1 MRLASCL
8 LVGLYAALAPQR
20 LNAQTG
26 CGVRVRLADDAP
38 DETSAHAMP
47 LPVLIPVYST
57 TPAAERL
64 TREVRVQQRLV
75 WRVQQRRA
83 EDAQQQNVV
92 SLLLSRS
99 CWQLR
104 RYFRSVR
111 TFADGNLVA

>member
-1 MRLASCL
+1 M
-8 LVGLYAALAPQR
+8 APQR

-47 LPVLIPVYST
+47 LPVLIPVCST

-83 EDAQQQNVV
+83 EDAAQQQNVV

>member
-1 MRLASCL
+1 
-8 LVGLYAALAPQR
+8 
-20 LNAQTG
+20 
-26 CGVRVRLADDAP
+26 
-38 DETSAHAMP
+38 MP
-47 LPVLIPVYST
+47 LPVLILVYST

-75 WRVQQRRA
+75 WSVQQRRA
-83 EDAQQQNVV
+83 EDAAQQQDAV

-104 RYFRSVR
+104 RCFRSVC